1 MLNRNT
7 TVEVSLETLDAL
19 IEMQSELEK
28 VESPRVK
35 DLLSRLI
42 EDLKSA
48 DEMEFYRVCDECSK
62 LAREGYVIESCEFY
76 CSEECLYQHVSAE
89 EFEKLYAN
97 GEGDSYW
104 TDWY

>member
-1 MLNRNT
+1 MSNRNT
-7 TVEVSLETLDAL
+7 TVEVSVETLDAL
-19 IEMQSELEK
+19 IDMQSELEK
-28 VESPRVK
+28 VESPKVK
-35 DLLSRLI
+35 ALLSLLI

-48 DEMEFYRVCDECSK
+48 DEMELYRVCDECSK

-76 CSEECLYQHVSAE
+76 CSKQCLHQHVSAE
-89 EFEKLYAN
+89 EFEKLYAD